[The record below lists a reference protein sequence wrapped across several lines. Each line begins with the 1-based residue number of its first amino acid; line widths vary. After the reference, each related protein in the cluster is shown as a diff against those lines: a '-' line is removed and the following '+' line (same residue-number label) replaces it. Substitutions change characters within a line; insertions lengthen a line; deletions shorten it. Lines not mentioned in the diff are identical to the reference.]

1 MRLCRL
7 VYKSLATAEVVSNPM
22 LRELEQQAVAANTQ
36 RDITGLLVL
45 TGNVF
50 VQVLEGDALELTSLF
65 SKIACDGRHRAV
77 ELLSVRAVD
86 RRLFEGWSMRAVDLY
101 DLPGEKRAL
110 MAAKYEGKDGM
121 ILVPDDEPLVSAF
134 LLDAKFVC
142 SSSPWQT
149 GGDSE
154 NAIPGVENS

>member
-7 VYKSLATAEVVSNPM
+7 IYKSIATAEVVSNQA
-22 LRELEQQAVAANTQ
+22 LRELEQQSVAENAQ

-50 VQVLEGDALELTSLF
+50 VQVLEGDTREITSLF
-65 SKIACDGRHRAV
+65 SKIACDNRHRAV
-77 ELLSVRAVD
+77 ELLSVQAVVG
-86 RRLFEGWSMRAVDLY
+86 RLFRDWSMRAVDLY

-121 ILVPDDEPLVSAF
+121 IFVPDEEVLVTAF

-142 SSSPWQT
+142 SSSPWQR
-149 GGDSE
+149 GSDPEAS
-154 NAIPGVENS
+154 IPSVENM

>member
-7 VYKSLATAEVVSNPM
+7 VYKSIATAEVISNQM
-22 LRELEQQAVAANTQ
+22 LRELEQQAIVANAQ

-50 VQVLEGDALELTSLF
+50 VQVLEGDARELTALF
-65 SKIACDGRHRAV
+65 ATIAGDRRHRAV
-77 ELLSVRAVD
+77 ELLFVKSVGE
-86 RRLFEGWSMRAVDLY
+86 RLFEDWTMRAVDLY

-121 ILVPDDEPLVSAF
+121 ILVPDEEILLNTF
-134 LLDAKFVC
+134 LLDARFFC
-142 SSSPWQT
+142 SSSPWQRDN
-149 GGDSE
+149 DSE
-154 NAIPGVENS
+154 NAVPSAEHR

>member
-7 VYKSLATAEVVSNPM
+7 IYKSIATAEVVSNQM
-22 LRELEQQAVAANTQ
+22 LRELEQQAVAANAQ

-50 VQVLEGDALELTSLF
+50 VQVLEGDALALTGLF
-65 SKIACDGRHRAV
+65 STIVGDRRHRAV
-77 ELLSVRAVD
+77 ELLSVQPVGQ
-86 RRLFEGWSMRAVDLY
+86 RLFEDWSMRAVDLY

-121 ILVPDDEPLVSAF
+121 ILVPDEEILLNAF
-134 LLDAKFVC
+134 LLDARFVC
-142 SSSPWQT
+142 SSSPWQRDN
-149 GGDSE
+149 GSD
-154 NAIPGVENS
+154 NAVPSAEHR

>member
-7 VYKSLATAEVVSNPM
+7 IYKSLATAEVVSNRM
-22 LRELEQQAVAANTQ
+22 LRQLEQQAVAANAQQDT
-36 RDITGLLVL
+36 TGLLVL

-50 VQVLEGDALELTSLF
+50 VQVLEGDSREMTSLF
-65 SKIACDGRHRAV
+65 TKIAGDNRHRSV

-86 RRLFEGWSMRAVDLY
+86 KRLFKDWSMRAVDLY

-121 ILVPDDEPLVSAF
+121 ILVPDDEILVNAF
-134 LLDAKFVC
+134 LLDARFIC

-149 GGDSE
+149 GRDSE
-154 NAIPGVENS
+154 TSIPSVKNL